1 MFIENLQCIGNALDM
16 FGYTQRRKY
25 RWDNESLW
33 GLNNFSR
40 CKALELECKLMTETP
55 RVLFKSQ
62 TFFNV
67 QVLFSPRNILNSVLS
82 LPRNL
87 ALITNDH
94 RDWHSVLDELFLR
107 VLKLSTVF
115 FVILKALVA
124 KKYAY
129 LTVSLVGDVMR
140 NIQRNKQIHRM
151 VVYYFTIIK
160 IFELVFEF
168 QIIYLQNG
176 HTPNEIWF
184 CRLFWGVDSSCK
196 LDSYVVITKN
206 RNTNFQSIKF
216 KRMSTLSLSRFVPK

>member
-1 MFIENLQCIGNALDM
+1 
-16 FGYTQRRKY
+16 
-25 RWDNESLW
+25 
-33 GLNNFSR
+33 
-40 CKALELECKLMTETP
+40 MTETP

-67 QVLFSPRNILNSVLS
+67 QVLFSPGNILNSVLS

-87 ALITNDH
+87 ALLTNDH
-94 RDWHSVLDELFLR
+94 RDWHSVLDELFLK

-168 QIIYLQNG
+168 QIIYLKNG
-176 HTPNEIWF
+176 HTPMKFDFVGCFEGLTGWS
-184 CRLFWGVDSSCK
+184 SSCK

-206 RNTNFQSIKF
+206 QNTNFQSIKF